1 MTTLRFP
8 FTALLLAST
17 SIFLS
22 QQNRDSL
29 DSLSVRFSYLTTNER
44 IFINLIPL
52 LGILLL
58 IVLQNKTDF
67 IEGTF
72 SRKIKL
78 NFFWACGFIL
88 IFLINL
94 SWNPRI
100 FDKISRL
107 YSWIGI
113 GHLKPGFADWLGVLK
128 GINTVNEPG
137 EFFTIDC
144 PGSCMQYRWQ
154 YPSLLLE
161 LNFIDDLSAYLQ
173 ISAFLI
179 FLIFI
184 FVFFR
189 VFNFLDSG
197 TLLGVL
203 FVLSPALLLLFERMN
218 PEIFIIILI
227 PILAYYL
234 VNKKRIFISILIIF
248 IMAEIKF
255 FPIVLF
261 IYLFF
266 AFYRNWKYLLIIFSS
281 FTGVCILLLRDLN
294 LIGSSN
300 LIAGYA
306 ATFGLIG
313 LTSFAQGLPEP
324 IMNFQQIP
332 ILLIILIFLLYFI
345 FLGTRIKIDMQRNY
359 RFSYFETLFLISSS
373 LFILSW
379 FTNSNYIY
387 RASLLIWIIPFFIIL
402 YEKNSEI
409 VFFWFVVTLFGCFT
423 LPVTLAPIRNILFS
437 TSASIMIGLFIVVVR
452 NMFFKGGLK
461 ANLEVT

>member
-1 MTTLRFP
+1 MTTLKLP
-8 FTALLLAST
+8 FTVLLLAST
-17 SIFLS
+17 AIFLS
-22 QQNRDSL
+22 QRNRDNL
-29 DSLSVRFSYLTTNER
+29 DLLSVRFSYLTTSER
-44 IFINLIPL
+44 ILINLAPL

-58 IVLQNKTDF
+58 VFLHEKTIF
-67 IEGTF
+67 IQGIF

-78 NFFWACGFIL
+78 NVFWAIGFIL
-88 IFLINL
+88 IFMINF
-94 SWNPRI
+94 SWNSAI
-100 FDKISRL
+100 FDKVSRF

-128 GINTVNEPG
+128 GINSVNEPG

-154 YPSLLLE
+154 YPSLLLK
-161 LNFIDDLSAYLQ
+161 LNFVDGLSTYLQ
-173 ISAFLI
+173 ISALII

-184 FVFFR
+184 FVFFK
-189 VFNFLDSG
+189 VFNFLGSG
-197 TLLGVL
+197 SYLGVL

-218 PEIFIIILI
+218 PEILIIILL

-234 VNKKRIFISILIIF
+234 FNEKRNFISILIIF

-255 FPIVLF
+255 FPVILF
-261 IYLFF
+261 IFLFF
-266 AFYRNWKYLLIIFSS
+266 AFYRRWKSLLIILCS
-281 FTGVCILLLRDLN
+281 FAVICILLLRDLS
-294 LIGSSN
+294 LVGSSN

-324 IMNFQQIP
+324 MMSFHQVP

-345 FLGTRIKIDMQRNY
+345 LLGARIKINMQRNY
-359 RFSYFETLFLISSS
+359 RFRYFEKLFLISSI

-402 YEKNSEI
+402 YDTNRKI

-423 LPVTLAPIRNILFS
+423 LPVTLAPIRNLLFS
-437 TSASIMIGLFIVVVR
+437 VSASIMIGLFIVVVR
-452 NMFFKGGLK
+452 NLFLKGGLK